1 VAIFKKDSKTDEYDR
16 DAILAAAAKAE
27 KKGDLEQ
34 ALAEY
39 RKVLRWEPE
48 NAVLQVKAATLL
60 AHTSHL
66 DEAWNAFR
74 AAAAQHVKDGFFEKA
89 ISVYTQAAGFFPK
102 KFEIWE
108 SLADLYMKRGRKPD
122 ALKALLEGRRHLP
135 ELEYHRQAT
144 QLLRKAC
151 EIEPWHYVATYELAR
166 LLARAGGREEARH
179 LLLGLATR
187 NHGRELRRAR
197 AALFR
202 LTPTPGAAWRWLR
215 AAVRG
220 T

>member
-1 VAIFKKDSKTDEYDR
+1 VPIFKKQHTDEYDR
-16 DAILAAAAKAE
+16 EAILAAAAKAE

-60 AHTSHL
+60 ALTDRL
-66 DEAWNAFR
+66 DEAWSSFR
-74 AAAAQHVKDGFFEKA
+74 AAASQHVKDGFFEKA
-89 ISVYTQAAGFFPK
+89 ISVYTQASAYFPK
-102 KFEIWE
+102 KFEVWD
-108 SLADLYMKRGRKPD
+108 SLADLYMKRERKPD
-122 ALKALLEGRRHLP
+122 ALKALLDGRHHLR

-144 QLLRKAC
+144 HLLRKAC
-151 EIEPWHYVATYELAR
+151 EIEPWHYRATYELAR
-166 LLARAGGREEARH
+166 LLARTGGRDQGMH
-179 LLLGLATR
+179 LLVGLAAR
-187 NHGRELRRAR
+187 NRGQRLRHVR

-202 LTPTPGAAWRWLR
+202 LSPTPRNAWRFLR
-215 AAVRG
+215 ALVRG